1 MKAGQSH
8 INKLSFSGLV
18 ITLGIVYGDIGTS
31 PLYVLRSIVNNSAGL
46 SESLIYGAL
55 SCIFWTLTL
64 QTTLKYVIIALRAD
78 NKGEG
83 GIFAL
88 YALIRKRARW
98 VFVFAIIG
106 GSTML
111 ADGIITPAITV
122 VSAVEGLQIVFPSVP
137 IIPIVLV
144 IICLLFLMQQFG
156 TNILGESFGPIMFIW
171 FTMLGTL
178 GILQIVQYPM
188 ILEAL
193 NPVHGIKLLIEYP
206 GGFLLL
212 GAVFLATTGADAL
225 YSDLGHCGVKNIRAT
240 WGLVKTALILNYFG
254 QGAWLLTHPDI
265 DIRTVNSFYSIMP
278 SWFLITGIII
288 ATGAAVIAS
297 QAMITAS
304 YTIISEAI
312 LLNFWP
318 KVRINYP
325 TTVKGQMYI
334 PSVNRFLWVACILF
348 ILFTRESAKM
358 EAAYGLT
365 INITMLMT
373 TILLTFF
380 FYYQKVPVYLI
391 FIFTSLYLFV
401 EGSFLIA
408 NLNKFM
414 HGGWV
419 TTLISGALFIIM
431 YVWYRGR
438 LIKNRFITFVRV
450 DNYLE
455 WFKDLKADESVI
467 KYATNLIYLTKANYN
482 HDVESKIIYSIFNK
496 QPKRA
501 DLYWFIHIDIVDEPH
516 TMSYSVETLIPD
528 TLMRVDLKL
537 GFRIQPRVNLFFK
550 QVIQDM
556 VRNQEID
563 IVSRYESLRKHHI
576 PGDFKF
582 VIIDRIQNYDF
593 DFKAFEQMIM
603 DIYVVLKNIGVPDVK
618 AYGLDTSNV
627 FVETVPLQLEE
638 DTPSKLKRIYDH

>member
-1 MKAGQSH
+1 MKSRNPN
-8 INKLSFSGLV
+8 INKISFAGLV
-18 ITLGIVYGDIGTS
+18 VTLGIVYGDIGTS
-31 PLYVLRSIVNNSAGL
+31 PLYVLRSIVNSSAGITSDL
-46 SESLIYGAL
+46 VLGAL

-64 QTTLKYVIIALRAD
+64 QTTIKYVIIALRAD

-83 GIFAL
+83 GIFSL
-88 YALIRKRARW
+88 YALIRKKARW

-106 GSTML
+106 GATML

-122 VSAVEGLQIVFPSVP
+122 VSAVEGLNMIYPDVQVVP
-137 IIPIVLV
+137 IVVV

-156 TNILGESFGPIMFIW
+156 TNVLGESFGPLMFIW
-171 FTMLGTL
+171 FVMLGTL
-178 GILQIVQYPM
+178 GVLQIIHYPM
-188 ILEAL
+188 VMQAL
-193 NPVHGIKLLIEYP
+193 NPLYGIRLLIQYP

-225 YSDLGHCGVKNIRAT
+225 YSDLGHCGVKNIRTT
-240 WGLVKTALILNYFG
+240 WFFVKTALVLNYFG
-254 QGAWLLTHPDI
+254 QGAWLLTHPNVDAS
-265 DIRTVNSFYSIMP
+265 TVNSFFSIMP

-297 QAMITAS
+297 QAMISAS

-318 KVRINYP
+318 KVSINYP

-334 PSVNRFLWVACILF
+334 PSVNRFLWVACVLF

-373 TILLTFF
+373 TILLSFY
-380 FYYQKVPVYLI
+380 FYYQKVPVYFI
-391 FIFTSLYLFV
+391 FIFASLYLFV
-401 EGSFLIA
+401 EGSFLVA
-408 NLNKFM
+408 NLNKFT

-419 TTLISGALFIIM
+419 TTLISGIM
-431 YVWYRGR
+431 FTIMFVWYRGR

-455 WFKDLKADESVI
+455 WFKDIKADVSVP

-482 HDVESKIIYSIFNK
+482 HDVESKIVQSIFNK

-501 DLYWFIHIDIVDEPH
+501 DLYWFIHIDILDEPH

-528 TLMRVDLKL
+528 TLIRVDLQL

-550 QVIQDM
+550 QIISDL

-593 DFKAFEQMIM
+593 DFKTFEQFIM
-603 DIYVVLKNIGVPDVK
+603 DVYAVLKNIGVPDVK
-618 AYGLDTSNV
+618 AYGLDTSSV
-627 FVETVPLQLEE
+627 IVETVPLQLEE
-638 DTPSKLKRIYDH
+638 DTPSKLKRTYDH